1 LLVDNHGNELY
12 SKFASSQTKRANRSL
27 IAMAISA
34 VQSIMNELTDNTISQ
49 IQNDEGTTI
58 IFEMKE
64 NFKIISLVNQTSHL
78 VRQRLQELA
87 VYVEEEG
94 NDEIINFSGSIN
106 NISKIVNTF
115 VEERFQSLIE

>member
-1 LLVDNHGNELY
+1 
-12 SKFASSQTKRANRSL
+12 
-27 IAMAISA
+27 MAISA